1 MIDTNKLIPKR
12 KEGARL
18 SEKTITSIGL
28 IKKDV
33 VKIDSLLKEKLVLS
47 KVRYGI
53 LRQQNERDKRLSR
66 EKSLEGKKSRPQDFG
81 FNMISNKKGKGFG
94 GFLGGILKSI
104 LGVLGFSIFKSL
116 PGLIKVGRVIKTIAV
131 PFTALVGVAFLTL
144 RTIVNVGRKISADT
158 RGLDPN
164 KINKDAVNKGI
175 NNFST
180 ELVRAAQ
187 AFAAGVA
194 GGIIAQRIV
203 RGRVVGIKEA
213 EELGA
218 RRIIR
223 DRAGADAFVEKV
235 ARESG
240 ASKQSVKRSIMS
252 GEFDQMIFEEQV
264 RRRRPKRIKTFTE
277 LQENLGGIPGRDIK
291 AGTSD
296 LKLTSGSMIGD
307 YVYDSSFSPRENIN
321 RLIEFEKQKELNELL
336 GRKGRPPKRISQIR
350 GGQMNLSMAKGIK
363 DIQEASKIGKIG
375 TVTPALIEAEEKAL
389 KKFIAEETF
398 KETIRKRKIITDLPT
413 GVDVDFSGFEDDP
426 RLAGALEDPDLAKI
440 SEEELGI
447 KKPKRKKPL
456 SALEQRMSAA
466 FDKNRKKRPRK
477 MTKAERLAQKA
488 ANEKRAVA
496 RAAARAAK
504 KRAQKLATKKGLSRL
519 LFKFGGEALEQS
531 VKQVVKQS
539 VSTIPLIGDLIGFL
553 LDVFL
558 FKQPVGRAAFM
569 ASGSILGGI
578 IGGVLGLVGGPPGVL
593 VGSIIGGIGGDLLG
607 GAFYD
612 LIVGRSTGVVQQ
624 VGESAVKKTIKAG
637 GLPGF
642 SMGGFTGVTGGRT
655 HPFEFV
661 IDQNSTLELERNAP
675 GFLSSLNKASGSA
688 VIDVLR
694 SYTSYESTDTGT
706 ETFIPLPF
714 EKIVTRTIVAGGES
728 RDTNDFTS
736 PFVDLYRRG

>member
-104 LGVLGFSIFKSL
+104 LGVLGFSIFRSL
-116 PGLIKVGRVIKTIAV
+116 PGLIRVGRVIKTIAV

-264 RRRRPKRIKTFTE
+264 RRRRPKKRITTFTE

-307 YVYDSSFSPRENIN
+307 YKYDSSFSPRENIN

-336 GRKGRPPKRISQIR
+336 GRRGRPSKKISQLR
-350 GGQMNLSMAKGIK
+350 GGQMTLKMAKGAKEIEDK
-363 DIQEASKIGKIG
+363 TKIG
-375 TVTPALIEAEEKAL
+375 TVTPDDIKKEKRIVDKVINREAFL
-389 KKFIAEETF
+389 KKVEE
-398 KETIRKRKIITDLPT
+398 RKVITDLAT
-413 GVDVDFSGFEDDP
+413 GKDVDFSGFKVDP
-426 RLAGALEDPDLAKI
+426 RLAKAEVDPDLAKI
-440 SEEELGI
+440 EAEELGI
-447 KKPKRKKPL
+447 KKPKRTRPL
-456 SALEQRMSAA
+456 SLKERMSAA
-466 FDKNRKKRPRK
+466 FDKNKKKFPRK
-477 MTKAERLAQKA
+477 MNKAERLAQKA
-488 ANEKRAVA
+488 ANKQRTLA
-496 RAAARAAK
+496 RAAAKEAKERAA
-504 KRAQKLATKKGLSRL
+504 KLATKKGISRL

-539 VSTIPLIGDLIGFL
+539 VSTIPLIGDLFGFL
-553 LDVFL
+553 LDIFL

-578 IGGVLGLVGGPPGVL
+578 IGGVLGLIGGPPGVL
-593 VGSIIGGIGGDLLG
+593 VGSIVGGIGGDLLG

-612 LIVGRSTGVVQQ
+612 LIVGRSTGVVKQ
-624 VGESAVKKTIKAG
+624 VGESAVKKTIKMG

-642 SMGGFTGVTGGRT
+642 TLGGFTGATGGFV
-655 HPFEFV
+655 HAGEFV
-661 IDQNSTLELERNAP
+661 IDADSTLALERGAP
-675 GFLSSLNKASGSA
+675 GFLMALNKASGSGA
-688 VIDVLR
+688 IDVLR
-694 SYTSYESTDTGT
+694 SYAAYETAGTGT
-706 ETFIPLPF
+706 ETLIPLPF
-714 EKIVTRTIVAGGES
+714 EKIVTRTIVAGGEG
-728 RDTNDFTS
+728 RDTGDFTS
-736 PFVDLYRRG
+736 PFMDLYRRG

>member
-53 LRQQNERDKRLSR
+53 LRQQNERDKRLNR

-104 LGVLGFSIFKSL
+104 LGVLGFSIFRSL
-116 PGLIKVGRVIKTIAV
+116 PGLIRVGRVIKTIAV

-240 ASKQSVKRSIMS
+240 ASKRSVKRSIMS
-252 GEFDQMIFEEQV
+252 GEFDRMIFEEQV
-264 RRRRPKRIKTFTE
+264 KRRRPTKKITT
-277 LQENLGGIPGRDIK
+277 NL
-291 AGTSD
+291 S
-296 LKLTSGSMIGD
+296 LTTGSMIGD
-307 YVYDSSFSPRENIN
+307 YQYDSSFSPRENIN

-336 GRKGRPPKRISQIR
+336 GRRGRPSKKISQIR
-350 GGQMNLSMAKGIK
+350 GGQMTLKMAKGAKEIEDK
-363 DIQEASKIGKIG
+363 TKIG
-375 TVTPALIEAEEKAL
+375 TVTPDRIKKEKRLVDKVINREVFL
-389 KKFIAEETF
+389 KKVEE
-398 KETIRKRKIITDLPT
+398 RKVITDLAT
-413 GVDVDFSGFEDDP
+413 GKDVDFSGFKVDP
-426 RLAGALEDPDLAKI
+426 RLAKAEVDPDLAKI
-440 SEEELGI
+440 EAEELGI
-447 KKPKRKKPL
+447 KKPKRTRPPSLK
-456 SALEQRMSAA
+456 ERMSAA

-488 ANEKRAVA
+488 ANQRRTLA
-496 RAAARAAK
+496 RAAAKEAKERAA
-504 KRAQKLATKKGLSRL
+504 KLATKKGLSRL

-531 VKQVVKQS
+531 VKQTVKQS
-539 VSTIPLIGDLIGFL
+539 VGVIPLIGDLIGFL
-553 LDVFL
+553 LDIFL

-612 LIVGRSTGVVQQ
+612 LIVGQSTGVVKQ
-624 VGESAVKKTIKAG
+624 VGESAVKKTVKMG

-655 HPFEFV
+655 HPLEFV

-675 GFLSSLNKASGSA
+675 GFLSALNKASGSA

-694 SYTSYESTDTGT
+694 SYTSYESTDAGT

-714 EKIVTRTIVAGGES
+714 EKIVTRTIVAGGEG
-728 RDTNDFTS
+728 RDTGDFTS
-736 PFVDLYRRG
+736 PFIDLYRRG

>member
-104 LGVLGFSIFKSL
+104 LGVLGFSIFRSL
-116 PGLIKVGRVIKTIAV
+116 PGLIRVGRVIKTIAV

-252 GEFDQMIFEEQV
+252 GEFDQMIFEEQI
-264 RRRRPKRIKTFTE
+264 RRRRPKKRITTFTE

-307 YVYDSSFSPRENIN
+307 YQYDSSFSPRENIN

-336 GRKGRPPKRISQIR
+336 GRKGRPPKRVSQIR
-350 GGQMNLSMAKGIK
+350 GGQMNLRMAKGIK
-363 DIQEASKIGKIG
+363 DIQEASKIGK
-375 TVTPALIEAEEKAL
+375 VTSALVEAEEKAL

-398 KETIRKRKIITDLPT
+398 KETVRKRKIITDLPT

-426 RLAGALEDPDLAKI
+426 RLAGALDDPDLAKI

-456 SALEQRMSAA
+456 SSLEQRMSAA
-466 FDKNRKKRPRK
+466 FDKNKKKFPRK

-488 ANEKRAVA
+488 ANEKREVA
-496 RAAARAAK
+496 RATALAAK
-504 KRAQKLATKKGLSRL
+504 KRA
-519 LFKFGGEALEQS
+519 
-531 VKQVVKQS
+531 
-539 VSTIPLIGDLIGFL
+539 
-553 LDVFL
+553 
-558 FKQPVGRAAFM
+558 
-569 ASGSILGGI
+569 
-578 IGGVLGLVGGPPGVL
+578 
-593 VGSIIGGIGGDLLG
+593 
-607 GAFYD
+607 
-612 LIVGRSTGVVQQ
+612 
-624 VGESAVKKTIKAG
+624 
-637 GLPGF
+637 
-642 SMGGFTGVTGGRT
+642 
-655 HPFEFV
+655 H
-661 IDQNSTLELERNAP
+661 
-675 GFLSSLNKASGSA
+675 
-688 VIDVLR
+688 
-694 SYTSYESTDTGT
+694 
-706 ETFIPLPF
+706 
-714 EKIVTRTIVAGGES
+714 
-728 RDTNDFTS
+728 
-736 PFVDLYRRG
+736 

>member
-116 PGLIKVGRVIKTIAV
+116 PGLIRVGRVIKTIAV

-175 NNFST
+175 NDFST
-180 ELVRAAQ
+180 QLVRAAQ

-194 GGIIAQRIV
+194 GGIIAQRLV
-203 RGRVVGIKEA
+203 RGRT
-213 EELGA
+213 
-218 RRIIR
+218 
-223 DRAGADAFVEKV
+223 FT
-235 ARESG
+235 
-240 ASKQSVKRSIMS
+240 
-252 GEFDQMIFEEQV
+252 EEQAV
-264 RRRRPKRIKTFTE
+264 NILEKQKRELRRGNTSQAKKFSNKIKSARQRRLLIDDNFSLVPRRKKTFTE
-277 LQENLGGIPGRDIK
+277 LAEVEVASEMAPRRIPRGMTPYQYETLYGGQDFREIGE
-291 AGTSD
+291 
-296 LKLTSGSMIGD
+296 GST
-307 YVYDSSFSPRENIN
+307 
-321 RLIEFEKQKELNELL
+321 
-336 GRKGRPPKRISQIR
+336 IR
-350 GGQMNLSMAKGIK
+350 GGDLIPRRKKVSQPKKELTKIKKPTKLQLRIADDALEVAIQPRMVNLAKRAKKQFPDFDNEMIAEVIRNERK
-363 DIQEASKIGKIG
+363 QLVNLLRRLPENELKARDPKLYKRFKQAQRD
-375 TVTPALIEAEEKAL
+375 IEAEVIPKTSTSKRMADAFEKL
-389 KKFIAEETF
+389 KKSGGT
-398 KETIRKRKIITDLPT
+398 KRGVIT
-413 GVDVDFSGFEDDP
+413 
-426 RLAGALEDPDLAKI
+426 AG
-440 SEEELGI
+440 
-447 KKPKRKKPL
+447 
-456 SALEQRMSAA
+456 
-466 FDKNRKKRPRK
+466 K
-477 MTKAERLAQKA
+477 MNQAERLAQKA
-488 ANEKRAVA
+488 ANEKRALANKQRKLA
-496 RAAARAAK
+496 RAAAKEAKERAA
-504 KRAQKLATKKGLSRL
+504 KLATKKGISRL

-553 LDVFL
+553 LDIFL

-578 IGGVLGLVGGPPGVL
+578 IGGVLGLIGGPPGVL
-593 VGSIIGGIGGDLLG
+593 VGSIVGGIGGDLLG

-612 LIVGRSTGVVQQ
+612 LIVGQSTGVVKQ
-624 VGESAVKKTIKAG
+624 VGESAVKKTIKMG

-655 HPFEFV
+655 HPLEFV

-675 GFLSSLNKASGSA
+675 GFLSALNKASGSA

-694 SYTSYESTDTGT
+694 SYTSYESTDAGT
-706 ETFIPLPF
+706 ETLIPLPF
-714 EKIVTRTIVAGGES
+714 EKIVTRTIVAGGEG
-728 RDTNDFTS
+728 RDTGDFTS

>member
-53 LRQQNERDKRLSR
+53 LRQQNERDKRLNR

-104 LGVLGFSIFKSL
+104 LGVLGFSIFRSL
-116 PGLIKVGRVIKTIAV
+116 PGLIRVGRVIKTIAV

-240 ASKQSVKRSIMS
+240 ASKRSVKRSIMS
-252 GEFDQMIFEEQV
+252 GEFDRMIFEEQV
-264 RRRRPKRIKTFTE
+264 RRRPSKKIKTFTQ
-277 LQENLGGIPGRDIK
+277 LQESLGGIPGRDIK

-296 LKLTSGSMIGD
+296 LKLTTGSMIGD
-307 YVYDSSFSPRENIN
+307 YQYDSSFSPRENIN
-321 RLIEFEKQKELNELL
+321 RLIEFEKQKELNELM
-336 GRKGRPPKRISQIR
+336 GRRGRPSKKISQIR
-350 GGQMNLSMAKGIK
+350 GGQMTLKMAKGIK
-363 DIQEASKIGKIG
+363 EIDDSTKVG
-375 TVTPALIEAEEKAL
+375 TVTPDRIKKEKRLVDKVINREVFL
-389 KKFIAEETF
+389 KKVEE
-398 KETIRKRKIITDLPT
+398 RKVITDLAT
-413 GVDVDFSGFEDDP
+413 GKDVDFSGFKVDP
-426 RLAGALEDPDLAKI
+426 RLAKAEVDPDLAKI
-440 SEEELGI
+440 EAEELGI
-447 KKPKRKKPL
+447 KKPKRTRPPSLK
-456 SALEQRMSAA
+456 ERMSAA

-496 RAAARAAK
+496 RAAAKEAKERAA
-504 KRAQKLATKKGLSRL
+504 KLATKKGLSRL

-531 VKQVVKQS
+531 VKQTVKQS
-539 VSTIPLIGDLIGFL
+539 VGVIPLIGDLIGFL
-553 LDVFL
+553 LDIFL

-578 IGGVLGLVGGPPGVL
+578 IGGVLGLIGGPPGVL
-593 VGSIIGGIGGDLLG
+593 VGSIVGGIGGDLLG

-642 SMGGFTGVTGGRT
+642 TLGGFTGATGGFV
-655 HPFEFV
+655 HAGEFV
-661 IDQNSTLELERNAP
+661 IDADSTLALERGAP
-675 GFLSSLNKASGSA
+675 GFLMALNKASGSGA
-688 VIDVLR
+688 IDVLR
-694 SYTSYESTDTGT
+694 SYAAYETAGTGT
-706 ETFIPLPF
+706 ETLIPLPF
-714 EKIVTRTIVAGGES
+714 EKIVTRTIVAGGEG
-728 RDTNDFTS
+728 RDTGDFTS
-736 PFVDLYRRG
+736 PFMDLYRRG

>member
-53 LRQQNERDKRLSR
+53 LRQQNERDKRLNR

-104 LGVLGFSIFKSL
+104 LGVLGFSIFRSL
-116 PGLIKVGRVIKTIAV
+116 PGLIRVGRVIKTIAV

-194 GGIIAQRIV
+194 GGIIAQRLV
-203 RGRVVGIKEA
+203 RGRT
-213 EELGA
+213 
-218 RRIIR
+218 
-223 DRAGADAFVEKV
+223 FT
-235 ARESG
+235 
-240 ASKQSVKRSIMS
+240 
-252 GEFDQMIFEEQV
+252 EEQAVNLLETQKRELRGGTTSKAKKFSAKLKNV
-264 RRRRPKRIKTFTE
+264 RQRSLLVDDNFSLNPRRKKTFTE
-277 LQENLGGIPGRDIK
+277 LAEVEVASEMAPRRIPKGMTPYQYETLYGGQDFREIGE
-291 AGTSD
+291 
-296 LKLTSGSMIGD
+296 GST
-307 YVYDSSFSPRENIN
+307 
-321 RLIEFEKQKELNELL
+321 
-336 GRKGRPPKRISQIR
+336 IR
-350 GGQMNLSMAKGIK
+350 GGDLIPRTKKVSQPKKRITEIKPDTIKPKTSITIK
-363 DIQEASKIGKIG
+363 DATGRKRVSMDPYEIAVQPRMEKLAKQARKMFPDFTNKQIIEIVRNTRASEVKLLKLL
-375 TVTPALIEAEEKAL
+375 PEAEFKERNPKL
-389 KKFIAEETF
+389 YKKFKKAQRDI
-398 KETIRKRKIITDLPT
+398 D
-413 GVDVDFSGFEDDP
+413 
-426 RLAGALEDPDLAKI
+426 RLT
-440 SEEELGI
+440 S
-447 KKPKRKKPL
+447 KPL
-456 SALEQRMSAA
+456 KERMAAA
-466 FDKNRKKRPRK
+466 FDKNKGKFPEK

-488 ANEKRAVA
+488 ANKQRTLA
-496 RAAARAAK
+496 RAAAKEAKERAA
-504 KRAQKLATKKGLSRL
+504 KLATKKGLSRL

-593 VGSIIGGIGGDLLG
+593 VGSIVGGIGGDLLG

-642 SMGGFTGVTGGRT
+642 TLGGFTGATGGFV
-655 HPFEFV
+655 HAGEFV
-661 IDQNSTLELERNAP
+661 IDADSTLALERGAP
-675 GFLSSLNKASGSA
+675 GFLMALNKASGSGA
-688 VIDVLR
+688 IDVLR
-694 SYTSYESTDTGT
+694 SYAAYEATGTGT
-706 ETFIPLPF
+706 ETLIPLPF
-714 EKIVTRTIVAGGES
+714 EKIVTRTIVAGGEG
-728 RDTNDFTS
+728 RDTGDFTS
-736 PFVDLYRRG
+736 PFMDLYRRG

>member
-18 SEKTITSIGL
+18 SEKTITSIGF

-116 PGLIKVGRVIKTIAV
+116 PGLIRVGRVIKTIAV

-264 RRRRPKRIKTFTE
+264 RRRRPAKKITTFTDLSE
-277 LQENLGGIPGRDIK
+277 RL
-291 AGTSD
+291 GTS
-296 LKLTSGSMIGD
+296 KRVSPSSLTTGSMIGD
-307 YVYDSSFSPRENIN
+307 YKYDSTFSPRENID

-363 DIQEASKIGKIG
+363 DIQEAAKIGK
-375 TVTPALIEAEEKAL
+375 VTPALIEAEEKAL

-398 KETIRKRKIITDLPT
+398 KETVRKRKII
-413 GVDVDFSGFEDDP
+413 S
-426 RLAGALEDPDLAKI
+426 
-440 SEEELGI
+440 
-447 KKPKRKKPL
+447 
-456 SALEQRMSAA
+456 
-466 FDKNRKKRPRK
+466 
-477 MTKAERLAQKA
+477 
-488 ANEKRAVA
+488 
-496 RAAARAAK
+496 
-504 KRAQKLATKKGLSRL
+504 
-519 LFKFGGEALEQS
+519 
-531 VKQVVKQS
+531 
-539 VSTIPLIGDLIGFL
+539 
-553 LDVFL
+553 
-558 FKQPVGRAAFM
+558 
-569 ASGSILGGI
+569 
-578 IGGVLGLVGGPPGVL
+578 
-593 VGSIIGGIGGDLLG
+593 
-607 GAFYD
+607 
-612 LIVGRSTGVVQQ
+612 
-624 VGESAVKKTIKAG
+624 
-637 GLPGF
+637 
-642 SMGGFTGVTGGRT
+642 
-655 HPFEFV
+655 
-661 IDQNSTLELERNAP
+661 
-675 GFLSSLNKASGSA
+675 
-688 VIDVLR
+688 
-694 SYTSYESTDTGT
+694 
-706 ETFIPLPF
+706 
-714 EKIVTRTIVAGGES
+714 
-728 RDTNDFTS
+728 
-736 PFVDLYRRG
+736 

>member
-53 LRQQNERDKRLSR
+53 LRQQNERDKRLNR

-104 LGVLGFSIFKSL
+104 LGVLGFSIFRSL
-116 PGLIKVGRVIKTIAV
+116 PGLIRVGRVIKTIAV

-252 GEFDQMIFEEQV
+252 GEFDRMIFEEQV
-264 RRRRPKRIKTFTE
+264 RRRRPAK
-277 LQENLGGIPGRDIK
+277 
-291 AGTSD
+291 
-296 LKLTSGSMIGD
+296 KLVSPSSLTTGSMIGD
-307 YVYDSSFSPRENIN
+307 YKYDSSFSPRENID
-321 RLIEFEKQKELNELL
+321 RLIEFEKQKELNELM
-336 GRKGRPPKRISQIR
+336 GRRGRPSKKISQIR
-350 GGQMNLSMAKGIK
+350 GGQMTLKMAKGMKEIDDK
-363 DIQEASKIGKIG
+363 TKIG
-375 TVTPALIEAEEKAL
+375 TVTPDDI
-389 KKFIAEETF
+389 KKQNLLVDEETF
-398 KETIRKRKIITDLPT
+398 KRQKKLAETAKVRIDKSGGGKAY
-413 GVDVDFSGFEDDP
+413 DFSGFEDP
-426 RLAGALEDPDLAKI
+426 KI
-440 SEEELGI
+440 DMEELARLDAEMKKEFGI
-447 KKPKRKKPL
+447 KTPKRTRPPSLK
-456 SALEQRMSAA
+456 ERMSAA
-466 FDKNRKKRPRK
+466 FDKNKKKRPRK

-488 ANEKRAVA
+488 ANERRAVA
-496 RAAARAAK
+496 RAAAKEAKERAA
-504 KRAQKLATKKGLSRL
+504 KLATKKGISRL

-539 VSTIPLIGDLIGFL
+539 VGVIPLIGDLIGFL
-553 LDVFL
+553 LDIFL

-578 IGGVLGLVGGPPGVL
+578 IGGVLGLIGGPPGVL
-593 VGSIIGGIGGDLLG
+593 VGSIVGGIGGDLLG

-642 SMGGFTGVTGGRT
+642 TLGGFTGATGGFV
-655 HPFEFV
+655 HAGEFV
-661 IDQNSTLELERNAP
+661 IDADSTLALERGAP
-675 GFLSSLNKASGSA
+675 GFLMALNKASGSGA
-688 VIDVLR
+688 IDVLR
-694 SYTSYESTDTGT
+694 SYAAYETAGTGT
-706 ETFIPLPF
+706 ETLIPLPF
-714 EKIVTRTIVAGGES
+714 EKVVTRTIVAGGEG
-728 RDTNDFTS
+728 RDTGDFTS
-736 PFVDLYRRG
+736 PFMDLYRRG

>member
-18 SEKTITSIGL
+18 SEKTITSIGF

-104 LGVLGFSIFKSL
+104 LGVLGFSIFSSL
-116 PGLIKVGRVIKTIAV
+116 PGLIRVGRVIKTIAV

-264 RRRRPKRIKTFTE
+264 RRRRPTKRIKTFTE
-277 LQENLGGIPGRDIK
+277 LQESLGSIPGRDIK

-307 YVYDSSFSPRENIN
+307 YQYDSSFSPRENIN

-336 GRKGRPPKRISQIR
+336 GRKGRPPKRVSQIR

-363 DIQEASKIGKIG
+363 DIQEASKIGK
-375 TVTPALIEAEEKAL
+375 VTPALIEAEEKAL

-398 KETIRKRKIITDLPT
+398 KETVRKRKIITDLPT

-426 RLAGALEDPDLAKI
+426 RLAGALDDPDLAKI

-466 FDKNRKKRPRK
+466 FDKNRKKKPRK

-496 RAAARAAK
+496 RATALAAK
-504 KRAQKLATKKGLSRL
+504 RRATKLATKKGLSRL

-553 LDVFL
+553 LDIFL

-578 IGGVLGLVGGPPGVL
+578 IGGVLGLIGGPPGVL
-593 VGSIIGGIGGDLLG
+593 VGSIVGGIGGDLLG

-642 SMGGFTGVTGGRT
+642 TLGGFTGATGGFV
-655 HPFEFV
+655 HAGEFV
-661 IDQNSTLELERNAP
+661 IDADSTLALERGAP
-675 GFLSSLNKASGSA
+675 GFLMALNKASGSGA
-688 VIDVLR
+688 IDVLR
-694 SYTSYESTDTGT
+694 SYAAYEATGTGT
-706 ETFIPLPF
+706 ETLIPLPF
-714 EKIVTRTIVAGGES
+714 EKIVTRTIVAGGEG
-728 RDTNDFTS
+728 RDTGDFTS
-736 PFVDLYRRG
+736 PFMDLYRRG

>member
-12 KEGARL
+12 KESARL

-116 PGLIKVGRVIKTIAV
+116 PGLIRVGRVIKTIAV

-175 NNFST
+175 NDFST
-180 ELVRAAQ
+180 QLVRAAQ

-194 GGIIAQRIV
+194 GGIIAQRLV
-203 RGRVVGIKEA
+203 RGRT
-213 EELGA
+213 
-218 RRIIR
+218 
-223 DRAGADAFVEKV
+223 FT
-235 ARESG
+235 
-240 ASKQSVKRSIMS
+240 
-252 GEFDQMIFEEQV
+252 EEQAV
-264 RRRRPKRIKTFTE
+264 NILEKQKRELRRGNTSQAKKFSNKIKSARQRRLLIDDNFSLVPRRKKTFTE
-277 LQENLGGIPGRDIK
+277 LAEVEVASEMAPSRIPRGMTPYQYETLYGGQDFREIGE
-291 AGTSD
+291 
-296 LKLTSGSMIGD
+296 GST
-307 YVYDSSFSPRENIN
+307 
-321 RLIEFEKQKELNELL
+321 
-336 GRKGRPPKRISQIR
+336 IR
-350 GGQMNLSMAKGIK
+350 GGDLIPRRKKLSQPKKELTKIKKPTKLQLRIADDALEVAIQPRMVSLAKRAKKQFPDFDNEMIAEVIRNERKQLVNLLRRLPENELKARDPKLYK
-363 DIQEASKIGKIG
+363 RFKQAQRD
-375 TVTPALIEAEEKAL
+375 IEAEVIPKTSTSKRMADAFEKL
-389 KKFIAEETF
+389 KKSGGT
-398 KETIRKRKIITDLPT
+398 KRGVIT
-413 GVDVDFSGFEDDP
+413 
-426 RLAGALEDPDLAKI
+426 AG
-440 SEEELGI
+440 
-447 KKPKRKKPL
+447 
-456 SALEQRMSAA
+456 
-466 FDKNRKKRPRK
+466 K
-477 MTKAERLAQKA
+477 MNQAERLAQKA
-488 ANEKRAVA
+488 ANEKRALANKQRKLA
-496 RAAARAAK
+496 RAAAKEAKERAA
-504 KRAQKLATKKGLSRL
+504 KLATKKGLSRL

-578 IGGVLGLVGGPPGVL
+578 IGGVLGLIGGPPGVL
-593 VGSIIGGIGGDLLG
+593 VGSIVGGIGGDLLG

-655 HPFEFV
+655 HPLEFV

-675 GFLSSLNKASGSA
+675 GFLSALNKASGSA

-706 ETFIPLPF
+706 ETLIPLPF
-714 EKIVTRTIVAGGES
+714 EKIVTRTIVAGGEG
-728 RDTNDFTS
+728 RDTGDFTS

>member
-53 LRQQNERDKRLSR
+53 LRQQNERDKRLNR

-104 LGVLGFSIFKSL
+104 LGVLGFSIFRSL
-116 PGLIKVGRVIKTIAV
+116 PGLIRVGRVIKTIAV

-194 GGIIAQRIV
+194 GGIIVQRLV
-203 RGRVVGIKEA
+203 KGRLVGINEA

-240 ASKQSVKRSIMS
+240 ASKRSVKRSIMS

-264 RRRRPKRIKTFTE
+264 RRRRTTK
-277 LQENLGGIPGRDIK
+277 
-291 AGTSD
+291 
-296 LKLTSGSMIGD
+296 KLVSPSSLTTGSMIGD
-307 YVYDSSFSPRENIN
+307 YQYDSTFSPRENIN

-336 GRKGRPPKRISQIR
+336 GRRGRPSKKISQIR
-350 GGQMNLSMAKGIK
+350 GGQMTLKMAKGIK
-363 DIQEASKIGKIG
+363 EIEDSTKIG
-375 TVTPALIEAEEKAL
+375 TVTPDDI
-389 KKFIAEETF
+389 KKQNLLVEEETL
-398 KETIRKRKIITDLPT
+398 KRQKKLAETAKVRIDKSGGGKIAY
-413 GVDVDFSGFEDDP
+413 DFSGFEDP
-426 RLAGALEDPDLAKI
+426 KI
-440 SEEELGI
+440 DMEELARLDAEMKEEFGI
-447 KKPKRKKPL
+447 KTPKRTRPPSLK
-456 SALEQRMSAA
+456 ERMSAA
-466 FDKNRKKRPRK
+466 FDKNRKKKPRK

-488 ANEKRAVA
+488 ANQRRTLA
-496 RAAARAAK
+496 RAAAKEAKERAA
-504 KRAQKLATKKGLSRL
+504 KLATKKGLSRL

-539 VSTIPLIGDLIGFL
+539 VGVIPLIGDLIGFL
-553 LDVFL
+553 LDIFL

-593 VGSIIGGIGGDLLG
+593 VGSIVGGIGGDLLG

-642 SMGGFTGVTGGRT
+642 TLGGFTGATGGFV
-655 HPFEFV
+655 HAGEFV
-661 IDQNSTLELERNAP
+661 IDADSTLALERGAP
-675 GFLSSLNKASGSA
+675 GFLMALNKASGSGA
-688 VIDVLR
+688 IDVLR
-694 SYTSYESTDTGT
+694 SYAAYETAGTGT
-706 ETFIPLPF
+706 ETLIPLPF
-714 EKIVTRTIVAGGES
+714 EKIVTRTIVSGGED
-728 RDTNDFTS
+728 RDTGDFTS
-736 PFVDLYRRG
+736 PFMDLYRRG

>member
-116 PGLIKVGRVIKTIAV
+116 PGLIRVGRVIKTIAV

-223 DRAGADAFVEKV
+223 DRAGADAFLEKV

-264 RRRRPKRIKTFTE
+264 RRRRPKKRITTFTE

-307 YVYDSSFSPRENIN
+307 YKYDSSFSPRENIN

-336 GRKGRPPKRISQIR
+336 GSRGRPPKRISQVR

-363 DIQEASKIGKIG
+363 EIQEASKTSKIGK
-375 TVTPALIEAEEKAL
+375 VTPALVEAEEKAL

-398 KETIRKRKIITDLPT
+398 KETVRKRKIITDLPA
-413 GVDVDFSGFEDDP
+413 GVDVDFTGFEDDP

-456 SALEQRMSAA
+456 SSLEQRMSAA
-466 FDKNRKKRPRK
+466 FDKNKKKFPRK
-477 MTKAERLAQKA
+477 MNKAERLAQKA

-496 RAAARAAK
+496 RATALAAK
-504 KRAQKLATKKGLSRL
+504 KRAQILATKKGLSRL

-553 LDVFL
+553 LDIFL

-578 IGGVLGLVGGPPGVL
+578 IGGVLGLIGGPPGVL
-593 VGSIIGGIGGDLLG
+593 VGSIVGGIGGDLLG

-637 GLPGF
+637 GLP
-642 SMGGFTGVTGGRT
+642 
-655 HPFEFV
+655 
-661 IDQNSTLELERNAP
+661 
-675 GFLSSLNKASGSA
+675 
-688 VIDVLR
+688 
-694 SYTSYESTDTGT
+694 
-706 ETFIPLPF
+706 
-714 EKIVTRTIVAGGES
+714 
-728 RDTNDFTS
+728 
-736 PFVDLYRRG
+736 

>member
-18 SEKTITSIGL
+18 SEKTITSIGF

-116 PGLIKVGRVIKTIAV
+116 PGLIRVGRVIKTIAV

-240 ASKQSVKRSIMS
+240 DSKQSVKRSIMS

-264 RRRRPKRIKTFTE
+264 RRRRPTKRIKTFTE
-277 LQENLGGIPGRDIK
+277 LQESLGSIPGRDIK

-307 YVYDSSFSPRENIN
+307 YQYDSSFSPRENIN

-336 GRKGRPPKRISQIR
+336 GRKGRPPKRVSQVKS
-350 GGQMNLSMAKGIK
+350 GQMNLSMAKGIK
-363 DIQEASKIGKIG
+363 DIQEASKIGK
-375 TVTPALIEAEEKAL
+375 VTPALVEAEEKAL
-389 KKFIAEETF
+389 KKFIAKETF
-398 KETIRKRKIITDLPT
+398 
-413 GVDVDFSGFEDDP
+413 
-426 RLAGALEDPDLAKI
+426 
-440 SEEELGI
+440 
-447 KKPKRKKPL
+447 
-456 SALEQRMSAA
+456 
-466 FDKNRKKRPRK
+466 
-477 MTKAERLAQKA
+477 
-488 ANEKRAVA
+488 
-496 RAAARAAK
+496 
-504 KRAQKLATKKGLSRL
+504 
-519 LFKFGGEALEQS
+519 
-531 VKQVVKQS
+531 
-539 VSTIPLIGDLIGFL
+539 
-553 LDVFL
+553 
-558 FKQPVGRAAFM
+558 
-569 ASGSILGGI
+569 
-578 IGGVLGLVGGPPGVL
+578 
-593 VGSIIGGIGGDLLG
+593 
-607 GAFYD
+607 
-612 LIVGRSTGVVQQ
+612 
-624 VGESAVKKTIKAG
+624 
-637 GLPGF
+637 
-642 SMGGFTGVTGGRT
+642 
-655 HPFEFV
+655 
-661 IDQNSTLELERNAP
+661 
-675 GFLSSLNKASGSA
+675 
-688 VIDVLR
+688 
-694 SYTSYESTDTGT
+694 
-706 ETFIPLPF
+706 
-714 EKIVTRTIVAGGES
+714 
-728 RDTNDFTS
+728 
-736 PFVDLYRRG
+736 

>member
-53 LRQQNERDKRLSR
+53 LRQQNERDKRLNR

-104 LGVLGFSIFKSL
+104 LGVLGFSIFRSL
-116 PGLIKVGRVIKTIAV
+116 PGLIRVGRVIKTIAV

-252 GEFDQMIFEEQV
+252 GEFDRMIFEEQV
-264 RRRRPKRIKTFTE
+264 RRRPSKKIKTFTQ
-277 LQENLGGIPGRDIK
+277 LQESLGGIPGRDIK

-296 LKLTSGSMIGD
+296 LKLTTGSMIGD
-307 YVYDSSFSPRENIN
+307 YQYDSSFSPRENIN

-363 DIQEASKIGKIG
+363 DIQEASKIG

-426 RLAGALEDPDLAKI
+426 RLAGALTDPDLAKI

-447 KKPKRKKPL
+447 KKPKRTRPPSLK
-456 SALEQRMSAA
+456 ERMSAA
-466 FDKNRKKRPRK
+466 FDKNKKPRK

-488 ANEKRAVA
+488 ANQRRTLA
-496 RAAARAAK
+496 RAAAKEAKERAA
-504 KRAQKLATKKGLSRL
+504 KLATKKGLSRL

-539 VSTIPLIGDLIGFL
+539 ISTIPLIGDLIGFL

-593 VGSIIGGIGGDLLG
+593 VGSIVGGIGGDLLG

-642 SMGGFTGVTGGRT
+642 TLGGFTGATGGFV
-655 HPFEFV
+655 HAGEFV
-661 IDQNSTLELERNAP
+661 IDADSTLALERGAP
-675 GFLSSLNKASGSA
+675 GFLMALNKASGSGA
-688 VIDVLR
+688 IDVLR
-694 SYTSYESTDTGT
+694 SYAAYETAGTGT
-706 ETFIPLPF
+706 ETLIPLPF
-714 EKIVTRTIVAGGES
+714 EKIVTRTIVAGGEG
-728 RDTNDFTS
+728 RDTGDFTS
-736 PFVDLYRRG
+736 PFMDLYRRG

>member
-53 LRQQNERDKRLSR
+53 LRQQNERDKRLNR

-104 LGVLGFSIFKSL
+104 LGVLGFSIFRSL
-116 PGLIKVGRVIKTIAV
+116 PGLIRVGRVIKTIAV

-240 ASKQSVKRSIMS
+240 ASKRSVKRSIMS

-264 RRRRPKRIKTFTE
+264 RRRRPAK
-277 LQENLGGIPGRDIK
+277 
-291 AGTSD
+291 
-296 LKLTSGSMIGD
+296 KLVSPSSLTTGSMIGD
-307 YVYDSSFSPRENIN
+307 YKYDSSFSPRENID
-321 RLIEFEKQKELNELL
+321 RLIEFEKQKELNELM
-336 GRKGRPPKRISQIR
+336 GRRGRPPKRISQVR

-363 DIQEASKIGKIG
+363 DIQEASKIG

-413 GVDVDFSGFEDDP
+413 GVDVDFSDFEDDP
-426 RLAGALEDPDLAKI
+426 RLAGALTDPDLAKI

-447 KKPKRKKPL
+447 KKPKRTRPPSLK
-456 SALEQRMSAA
+456 ERMSAA

-488 ANEKRAVA
+488 ANQRRTLA
-496 RAAARAAK
+496 RAAAKEAKERAA
-504 KRAQKLATKKGLSRL
+504 KLATKKGLSRL

-593 VGSIIGGIGGDLLG
+593 VGSIVGGIGGDLLG

-642 SMGGFTGVTGGRT
+642 TLGGFTGVTGGRT
-655 HPFEFV
+655 HPLEFV

-675 GFLSSLNKASGSA
+675 GFLSALNKASGSA

-694 SYTSYESTDTGT
+694 SYTSYESTDAGT

-714 EKIVTRTIVAGGES
+714 EKIVTRTIVAGGEG
-728 RDTNDFTS
+728 RDTGDFTS
-736 PFVDLYRRG
+736 PFMDLYRRG

>member
-12 KEGARL
+12 KESARL

-104 LGVLGFSIFKSL
+104 LGVLGFSIFRSL
-116 PGLIKVGRVIKTIAV
+116 PGLIRVGRVIKTIAV

-175 NNFST
+175 NDFST
-180 ELVRAAQ
+180 QLVRAAQ

-194 GGIIAQRIV
+194 GGIIAQRLV
-203 RGRVVGIKEA
+203 RGRT
-213 EELGA
+213 
-218 RRIIR
+218 
-223 DRAGADAFVEKV
+223 FT
-235 ARESG
+235 
-240 ASKQSVKRSIMS
+240 
-252 GEFDQMIFEEQV
+252 EEQAV
-264 RRRRPKRIKTFTE
+264 NILEKQKRELRRGNTSQAKKFSNKIKSARQRRLLIDDNFSLVPRRKKTFTE
-277 LQENLGGIPGRDIK
+277 LAEVEVASEMAPSRIPRGMTPYQYETLYGGQQFRE
-291 AGTSD
+291 
-296 LKLTSGSMIGD
+296 IG
-307 YVYDSSFSPRENIN
+307 EGNT
-321 RLIEFEKQKELNELL
+321 
-336 GRKGRPPKRISQIR
+336 IR
-350 GGQMNLSMAKGIK
+350 GGDIIPRRKKVSQPKKELTKIKKPTKLQLRIADDALEVAIQPRMVSLAKRAKKQFPDFDNEMIAEVIRNERKQLVNLLRRLPENELKARDPKLYK
-363 DIQEASKIGKIG
+363 RFKQAQRD
-375 TVTPALIEAEEKAL
+375 IEAEVIPKTSTSKRMADAFEKL
-389 KKFIAEETF
+389 KKSGGT
-398 KETIRKRKIITDLPT
+398 KRGVIT
-413 GVDVDFSGFEDDP
+413 
-426 RLAGALEDPDLAKI
+426 AG
-440 SEEELGI
+440 
-447 KKPKRKKPL
+447 
-456 SALEQRMSAA
+456 
-466 FDKNRKKRPRK
+466 K
-477 MTKAERLAQKA
+477 MNQAERLAQKA
-488 ANEKRAVA
+488 ANEKRALANKQRKLA
-496 RAAARAAK
+496 RAAAKEAKERAA
-504 KRAQKLATKKGLSRL
+504 KLATKKGISRL

-655 HPFEFV
+655 HPLEFV

-675 GFLSSLNKASGSA
+675 GFLSALNKASGSA

-706 ETFIPLPF
+706 ETLIPLPF
-714 EKIVTRTIVAGGES
+714 EKIVTRTIVAGGEG
-728 RDTNDFTS
+728 RDTGDFTS

>member
-12 KEGARL
+12 KESARL

-116 PGLIKVGRVIKTIAV
+116 PGLIRVGRVIKTIAV

-194 GGIIAQRIV
+194 GGIIVQRLV
-203 RGRVVGIKEA
+203 RGRIVGINEA

-252 GEFDQMIFEEQV
+252 GEFDQMIFEEKT
-264 RRRRPKRIKTFTE
+264 RRLRGEIRPTKKITTFTDLSE
-277 LQENLGGIPGRDIK
+277 RL
-291 AGTSD
+291 GTS
-296 LKLTSGSMIGD
+296 KRVSPSSLTTGSMIGD
-307 YVYDSSFSPRENIN
+307 YKYDSTFSPRENID

-336 GRKGRPPKRISQIR
+336 GRRGRPSKKISQIR
-350 GGQMNLSMAKGIK
+350 GGQMTLKMAKGIK
-363 DIQEASKIGKIG
+363 EIDDSTKVGTLTPDDI
-375 TVTPALIEAEEKAL
+375 
-389 KKFIAEETF
+389 KKQDLLVEEETL
-398 KETIRKRKIITDLPT
+398 KR
-413 GVDVDFSGFEDDP
+413 
-426 RLAGALEDPDLAKI
+426 
-440 SEEELGI
+440 
-447 KKPKRKKPL
+447 
-456 SALEQRMSAA
+456 
-466 FDKNRKKRPRK
+466 
-477 MTKAERLAQKA
+477 QK
-488 ANEKRAVA
+488 
-496 RAAARAAK
+496 
-504 KRAQKLATKKGLSRL
+504 KLAETSNVR
-519 LFKFGGEALEQS
+519 
-531 VKQVVKQS
+531 
-539 VSTIPLIGDLIGFL
+539 
-553 LDVFL
+553 
-558 FKQPVGRAAFM
+558 
-569 ASGSILGGI
+569 
-578 IGGVLGLVGGPPGVL
+578 
-593 VGSIIGGIGGDLLG
+593 
-607 GAFYD
+607 
-612 LIVGRSTGVVQQ
+612 
-624 VGESAVKKTIKAG
+624 
-637 GLPGF
+637 
-642 SMGGFTGVTGGRT
+642 
-655 HPFEFV
+655 
-661 IDQNSTLELERNAP
+661 IDKS
-675 GFLSSLNKASGSA
+675 
-688 VIDVLR
+688 
-694 SYTSYESTDTGT
+694 
-706 ETFIPLPF
+706 
-714 EKIVTRTIVAGGES
+714 
-728 RDTNDFTS
+728 
-736 PFVDLYRRG
+736 

>member
-18 SEKTITSIGL
+18 SEKTITSIGF

-53 LRQQNERDKRLSR
+53 LRQQNERDKRLSS

-104 LGVLGFSIFKSL
+104 LGVLGFSIFRSL
-116 PGLIKVGRVIKTIAV
+116 PGLIRVGRVIKTIAV

-223 DRAGADAFVEKV
+223 DRAGADAFVAKV

-240 ASKQSVKRSIMS
+240 ASKRSVKRSIMS

-264 RRRRPKRIKTFTE
+264 RRRRKPTKKITT
-277 LQENLGGIPGRDIK
+277 NL
-291 AGTSD
+291 S
-296 LKLTSGSMIGD
+296 LTTGSMIGD
-307 YVYDSSFSPRENIN
+307 YQYNSSFSPRENIN

-336 GRKGRPPKRISQIR
+336 GRKGRPPKRVSQVKS
-350 GGQMNLSMAKGIK
+350 GQMNLSMAKGIK
-363 DIQEASKIGKIG
+363 DIQEASKIGK
-375 TVTPALIEAEEKAL
+375 VTPALVEAEEKAL

-398 KETIRKRKIITDLPT
+398 KETVRKRKIITDLPT

-426 RLAGALEDPDLAKI
+426 RLAGALDDPDLAKI

-456 SALEQRMSAA
+456 SSLEQRMSAA
-466 FDKNRKKRPRK
+466 FDKNRKKKPRK

-496 RAAARAAK
+496 RAAAKEAKERAA
-504 KRAQKLATKKGLSRL
+504 KLATKKGISRL

-553 LDVFL
+553 LDIFL

-578 IGGVLGLVGGPPGVL
+578 IGGVLGLIGGPPGVL
-593 VGSIIGGIGGDLLG
+593 VGSIVGGIGGDLLG

-642 SMGGFTGVTGGRT
+642 TLGGFTGATGGFV
-655 HPFEFV
+655 HAGEFV
-661 IDQNSTLELERNAP
+661 IDADSTLALERGAP
-675 GFLSSLNKASGSA
+675 GFLMALNKASGSGA
-688 VIDVLR
+688 IDVLR
-694 SYTSYESTDTGT
+694 SYAAYETAGTGT
-706 ETFIPLPF
+706 ETLIPLPF
-714 EKIVTRTIVAGGES
+714 EKIVTRTIVAGGEG
-728 RDTNDFTS
+728 RDTGDFTS
-736 PFVDLYRRG
+736 PFMDLYRRG

>member
-53 LRQQNERDKRLSR
+53 LRQQNERDKRLNR

-104 LGVLGFSIFKSL
+104 LGVLGFSIFRSL
-116 PGLIKVGRVIKTIAV
+116 PGLIRVGRVIKTIAV

-264 RRRRPKRIKTFTE
+264 RRRRPTKRIKTFTE
-277 LQENLGGIPGRDIK
+277 LQESLGSIPGRDIK

-307 YVYDSSFSPRENIN
+307 YQYDSSF
-321 RLIEFEKQKELNELL
+321 LQ
-336 GRKGRPPKRISQIR
+336 
-350 GGQMNLSMAKGIK
+350 
-363 DIQEASKIGKIG
+363 
-375 TVTPALIEAEEKAL
+375 
-389 KKFIAEETF
+389 
-398 KETIRKRKIITDLPT
+398 
-413 GVDVDFSGFEDDP
+413 
-426 RLAGALEDPDLAKI
+426 
-440 SEEELGI
+440 
-447 KKPKRKKPL
+447 
-456 SALEQRMSAA
+456 
-466 FDKNRKKRPRK
+466 
-477 MTKAERLAQKA
+477 
-488 ANEKRAVA
+488 
-496 RAAARAAK
+496 
-504 KRAQKLATKKGLSRL
+504 
-519 LFKFGGEALEQS
+519 
-531 VKQVVKQS
+531 
-539 VSTIPLIGDLIGFL
+539 
-553 LDVFL
+553 
-558 FKQPVGRAAFM
+558 
-569 ASGSILGGI
+569 
-578 IGGVLGLVGGPPGVL
+578 
-593 VGSIIGGIGGDLLG
+593 
-607 GAFYD
+607 
-612 LIVGRSTGVVQQ
+612 
-624 VGESAVKKTIKAG
+624 
-637 GLPGF
+637 
-642 SMGGFTGVTGGRT
+642 
-655 HPFEFV
+655 
-661 IDQNSTLELERNAP
+661 
-675 GFLSSLNKASGSA
+675 
-688 VIDVLR
+688 
-694 SYTSYESTDTGT
+694 
-706 ETFIPLPF
+706 
-714 EKIVTRTIVAGGES
+714 EKI
-728 RDTNDFTS
+728 
-736 PFVDLYRRG
+736 

>member
-18 SEKTITSIGL
+18 SEKTLTSIGL

-104 LGVLGFSIFKSL
+104 LGVLGFSIFRSL
-116 PGLIKVGRVIKTIAV
+116 PGLIRVGRVIKTIAV

-194 GGIIAQRIV
+194 GGIITQRIV

-264 RRRRPKRIKTFTE
+264 RRRRPKKRITTFTE

-307 YVYDSSFSPRENIN
+307 YQYDSSFSPRENIN

-336 GRKGRPPKRISQIR
+336 GRKGRPPKRVSQVR
-350 GGQMNLSMAKGIK
+350 SGQMNLSMAKGIK
-363 DIQEASKIGKIG
+363 DIQEASKIGK
-375 TVTPALIEAEEKAL
+375 VTPALIEAEEKAL
-389 KKFIAEETF
+389 KKFIAKETF
-398 KETIRKRKIITDLPT
+398 LETIRKRKIITDLPT

-426 RLAGALEDPDLAKI
+426 RLAGALDDPDLAKI

-456 SALEQRMSAA
+456 SSLEQRMSAA
-466 FDKNRKKRPRK
+466 FDKNKKKFPRK
-477 MTKAERLAQKA
+477 MNKAERLAQKA
-488 ANEKRAVA
+488 ANKQRTLA
-496 RAAARAAK
+496 RAAAKEAKERAA
-504 KRAQKLATKKGLSRL
+504 KLATKKGISRL

-578 IGGVLGLVGGPPGVL
+578 IGGVLGLIGGPPGVL
-593 VGSIIGGIGGDLLG
+593 VGSIVGGIGGDLLG

-642 SMGGFTGVTGGRT
+642 TLGGFTGATGGFV
-655 HPFEFV
+655 HAGEFV
-661 IDQNSTLELERNAP
+661 IDADSTLALERGAP
-675 GFLSSLNKASGSA
+675 GFLMALNKASGSGA
-688 VIDVLR
+688 IDVLR
-694 SYTSYESTDTGT
+694 SYAAYETAGTGT
-706 ETFIPLPF
+706 ETLIPLPF
-714 EKIVTRTIVAGGES
+714 EKIVTRTIVAGGEG
-728 RDTNDFTS
+728 RDTGDFTS
-736 PFVDLYRRG
+736 PFIDLYRRG